1 MRPNSRNVGTASL
14 GQLDGPGA
22 STRPTSKSKDAG
34 PISTVPSTKRE
45 EPSTSCCAPSGTS
58 PRPRPSSGLLSGV
71 RADCRLKS
79 RSTVIRPHIAQP
91 KRPWT
96 NIPREIN
103 AKIRSSTRAF
113 LTAPIVKHALQPAFE
128 RLGPDAT
135 PDQVLDLKVC
145 DPAMGSG
152 AFLVEACRAIG
163 RRLVKAWERW
173 PDTRPKIPADEDEE
187 LHASRL
193 VAQRCLYG
201 VDKNPRA
208 VDLARLSLWLATL
221 AKDLEFTF
229 LDHAM
234 KCGDSVVGLTV
245 AQIAAANWDE
255 FKPGLPLFRRL
266 VKDTVAEAMKAR
278 AEIRAAPDDTLRAVQ
293 EERHRT
299 IEDRLTPVRTIGD
312 AVISAFFAA
321 DKPKGREK
329 ERAKIESWLA
339 GGSLQDQWEKL
350 KLQHLRCA
358 RENIQS
364 LHSTGRSNFPRFLRG
379 RTQVSMQWLEIP
391 LLREKTP

>member
-1 MRPNSRNVGTASL
+1 M
-14 GQLDGPGA
+14 
-22 STRPTSKSKDAG
+22 TS
-34 PISTVPSTKRE
+34 
-45 EPSTSCCAPSGTS
+45 
-58 PRPRPSSGLLSGV
+58 
-71 RADCRLKS
+71 
-79 RSTVIRPHIAQP
+79 
-91 KRPWT
+91 
-96 NIPREIN
+96 
-103 AKIRSSTRAF
+103 
-113 LTAPIVKHALQPAFE
+113 
-128 RLGPDAT
+128 
-135 PDQVLDLKVC
+135 
-145 DPAMGSG
+145 
-152 AFLVEACRAIG
+152 
-163 RRLVKAWERW
+163 
-173 PDTRPKIPADEDEE
+173 
-187 LHASRL
+187 
-193 VAQRCLYG
+193 
-201 VDKNPRA
+201 
-208 VDLARLSLWLATL
+208 
-221 AKDLEFTF
+221 
-229 LDHAM
+229 
-234 KCGDSVVGLTV
+234 
-245 AQIAAANWDE
+245 
-255 FKPGLPLFRRL
+255 KPGLPLFRRL

-350 KLQHLRCA
+350 KLPASRCA